1 MVPMT
6 SVSTPVLWLT
16 DDLSV
21 THGHLRFVIVVSTD
35 GFTLPFFVNAP
46 GLFVELANPGPE
58 LGAAALRA

>member
-6 SVSTPVLWLT
+6 SVSTPVLWPNHN
-16 DDLSV
+16 LSV
-21 THGHLRFVIVVSTD
+21 TRGHLRFVVVVSTD

-46 GLFVELANPGPE
+46 GLFVELADPSPE